1 MSSSC
6 HLVAT
11 GVAGTGENTLCAGEN
26 SEVLHQLRDANLDVT
41 VEKNQREQEEGG
53 GRSAAAEQP
62 DLSAQGALALQ
73 WHWGWG
79 CTSQLRQQEPTT
91 GE

>member
-26 SEVLHQLRDANLDVT
+26 SEVLHQLRDANLDIK
-41 VEKNQREQEEGG
+41 ESRRKEE
-53 GRSAAAEQP
+53 E
-62 DLSAQGALALQ
+62 DLLLLS
-73 WHWGWG
+73 
-79 CTSQLRQQEPTT
+79 SQTFLHKEL
-91 GE
+91 